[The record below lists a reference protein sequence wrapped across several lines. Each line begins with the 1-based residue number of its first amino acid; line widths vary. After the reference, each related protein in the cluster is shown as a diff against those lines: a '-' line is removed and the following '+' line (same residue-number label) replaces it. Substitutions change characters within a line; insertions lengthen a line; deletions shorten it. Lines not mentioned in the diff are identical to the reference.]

1 MAINFDALS
10 NSKGYNIPEPG
21 TYLATI
27 ESAEMKQGK
36 DVSKPMYLNVKYKL
50 TNKDG
55 KSVGTIFD
63 ILTESEHQL
72 MQYKLKRFLLAIGIS
87 FEGEFELK
95 DISKLCV
102 GKQLIV
108 DVKKEEAKDNMRERA
123 VVDLFTG
130 DIFYNIKE
138 AKDIFGEAHT
148 DTINADDA
156 EDAAQDVIDEF

>member
-108 DVKKEEAKDNMRERA
+108 DVKKEDAKDNMRERA